1 MKVATVADLRN
12 NFARVSRW
20 IEDGEKVEIR
30 KRGKVFATLSPPP
43 AGKKKKEKIEW
54 PDLMARLK
62 KNFPKVPPGKPA
74 SELIYEGRER
84 F

>member
-12 NFARVSRW
+12 NFARISQW

-43 AGKKKKEKIEW
+43 SVKKKKVEW
-54 PDLMARLK
+54 PDLHARLRK
-62 KNFPKVPPGKPA
+62 IYPEPVGGKPL
-74 SELIYEGRER
+74 SEILYESRGDR
-84 F
+84 